1 MINTRAALKELTKQ
15 RYSSSIIKIVTNEYI
30 ELLHSLLT
38 CYIVYIYASIIIVGQ
53 YLILLY
59 LRAVIKWRTCYTE
72 WYPTSTLCRPECAPL
87 VFHQTQRRS
96 KRDCNPSTSIIF
108 IQNDFKVC
116 ISVLPP
122 QKKRLEFTN
131 ILIDEL

>member
-59 LRAVIKWRTCYTE
+59 LRAVIK
-72 WYPTSTLCRPECAPL
+72 
-87 VFHQTQRRS
+87 
-96 KRDCNPSTSIIF
+96 
-108 IQNDFKVC
+108 
-116 ISVLPP
+116 
-122 QKKRLEFTN
+122 
-131 ILIDEL
+131 